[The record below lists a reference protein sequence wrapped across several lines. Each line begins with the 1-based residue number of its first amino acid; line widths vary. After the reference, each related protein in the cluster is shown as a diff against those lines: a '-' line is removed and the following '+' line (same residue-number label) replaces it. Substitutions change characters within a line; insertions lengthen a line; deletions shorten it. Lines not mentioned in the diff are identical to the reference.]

1 MMQRLLSAAIFLHL
15 ICGVCAAAEKADV
28 YPTRPIRLVDGFA
41 AGGSSDYLARAVA
54 PRLSERLGQ
63 TVIVENRPGG
73 GGNIGT
79 ESVARATADGYTLLI
94 GATTSLASS
103 RSLYP
108 KLGYDLLKDFAFVSS
123 VGTSAN
129 LWVAHPSLPVR
140 SMQELIAL
148 ARKKP
153 KGVNYGSAGVGSIGH
168 LSMALLES
176 RAGIRF
182 LHVPYKGVGPVIV
195 ATTSGEVEVGS
206 GSAPAAVPMIKAK
219 RLIPLAVSSATRLA
233 AFPDVPTVAEA
244 GVKGFNVTPVFAIYA
259 PAGTPAEIVNLLNAE
274 IRKIVETDD
283 IKARFMVQAVDAKG
297 STSAEL
303 RSIVEGEVAQW
314 ARVIKEA
321 GIVFEN

>member
-1 MMQRLLSAAIFLHL
+1 MSQRVLSAAIVLQL
-15 ICGVCAAAEKADV
+15 ICSVCAAAENAD
-28 YPTRPIRLVDGFA
+28 YPNRPIRLVDGFA

-73 GGNIGT
+73 GGNIGS

-103 RSLYP
+103 LSLYP
-108 KLGYDLLKDFAFVSS
+108 KLGYDLLKDFTFVSS

-148 ARKKP
+148 ARKNP

-176 RAGIRF
+176 RAGVRF
-182 LHVPYKGVGPVIV
+182 LHVPYKGVGPVVV
-195 ATTSGEVEVGS
+195 ATTAGEVPVGS

-259 PAGTPAEIVNLLNAE
+259 PAATPADIVNLLNAE
-274 IRKIVETDD
+274 IRKIVGTDD
-283 IKARFMVQAVDAKG
+283 IKAKFMVQAVDAKG

-303 RSIVEGEVAQW
+303 KAIVEGEVAQW